1 MSGDSNSSGNQDWTQ
16 DKVTLTNDHGD
27 VQTDEDDDLM
37 KDPDYSAESLIGRR
51 VRKEF
56 ENGVYHGVVV
66 DEWFST
72 EDGKQYYKIRYDR
85 KDDDTS
91 TSQEDMSEA
100 EVHIHSEGV
109 LQNKQR
115 RKRARKRC
123 SNATKLRSSSATSKT
138 FFWKEEPTGW
148 SKSTQ
153 YADRWQMM

>member
-1 MSGDSNSSGNQDWTQ
+1 MSGDSNSSGNHDWTQ

-66 DEWFST
+66 DKWFST

-85 KDDDTS
+85 KDGDTS

-115 RKRARKRC
+115 RKRASKRVRK
-123 SNATKLRSSSATSKT
+123 
-138 FFWKEEPTGW
+138 F
-148 SKSTQ
+148 Q
-153 YADRWQMM
+153 